1 MPAFSSLLLDRDGTI
16 IKDKHYLA
24 DPAGVELLPGV
35 GDALAALG
43 RQGMRFF
50 LVSNQS
56 GVGRGM
62 FGLEAVLACNERLT
76 ALLAPYGVRFADM
89 IFCPHAPEEKC
100 SCRKPATGM
109 WRALEQRHGLDAA
122 ACLMIGD
129 KEEDMRFAAAAGL
142 AGRILVLTGKGE
154 KTAHNL
160 GLEPSADAM
169 RVNGTPAVPCLPW
182 LRARP
187 CASATGRPRWPGCAA
202 PMWLTACSGNWTKW
216 SACCNFCNRLVLA
229 LNHPGR
235 R

>member
-169 RVNGTPAVPCLPW
+169 RVNGTPASPGHPHLLVPDFTPLE
-182 LRARP
+182 RAI
-187 CASATGRPRWPGCAA
+187 
-202 PMWLTACSGNWTKW
+202 
-216 SACCNFCNRLVLA
+216 A
-229 LNHPGR
+229 LLSVHGALS
-235 R
+235 

>member
-35 GDALAALG
+35 GHALAALA

-62 FGLEAVLACNERLT
+62 FGPEAVLACNERLA
-76 ALLAPYGVRFADM
+76 ALLVPYGVRFADKM
-89 IFCPHAPEEKC
+89 FCPHAPEEHC

-109 WRALEQRHGLDAA
+109 WRALERRHGLEAS

-142 AGRILVLTGKGE
+142 AGRILALTGKGE
-154 KTAHNL
+154 KTARGL
-160 GLEPSADAM
+160 GLDPRADAM
-169 RVNGTPAVPCLPW
+169 RVNGAPASPGHPHLIVPDCTLLERAVALLGGERALP
-182 LRARP
+182 
-187 CASATGRPRWPGCAA
+187 
-202 PMWLTACSGNWTKW
+202 
-216 SACCNFCNRLVLA
+216 
-229 LNHPGR
+229 
-235 R
+235 